1 MRLLTAVSLVQV
13 QQGELNNIPGLSCVQ
28 DIPVLSYYSFQKQV
42 MHLLIQ
48 VAAEKSASV
57 VCSIRTA
64 ALFVLFFR
72 IVSGLIGIFS
82 ANDCF
87 GQDVSFHFPIHFIH
101 IESVF
106 QIQCSVQGINM
117 NIIDMRSI
125 RRRHTAIIA
134 A

>member
-28 DIPVLSYYSFQKQV
+28 DIPVLSYYNFQKQV

-48 VAAEKSASV
+48 V
-57 VCSIRTA
+57 A